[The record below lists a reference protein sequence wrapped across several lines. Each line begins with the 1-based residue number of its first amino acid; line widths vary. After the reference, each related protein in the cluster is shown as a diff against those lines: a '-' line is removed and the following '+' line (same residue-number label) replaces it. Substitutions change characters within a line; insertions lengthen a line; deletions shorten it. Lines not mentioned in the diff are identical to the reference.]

1 MPDADQI
8 VTDALDQPD
17 PGTEEFENAVVAEF
31 ESDAPTEEPQAEAP
45 PSDATEEVEEPALDD
60 APPPSPEPAQSEFI
74 DLGGMQVPADKAQ
87 ALAEFWQ
94 WSQTPVGHNYLLA
107 LDQMQKAGID
117 PSQVSD
123 GVVSRPP
130 PPPPPEAELED
141 EYLDPATKRL
151 HDDMRAMR
159 EELDQTR
166 ALLQSNQQ
174 SQVQAIIATASKRF
188 GDEHGISAEDTQKLI
203 DHVDRS
209 VNLQGYAT
217 DPTTGLQ
224 RDQVSTLVAAMEA
237 ALWSNPE
244 MRERELD
251 RVKTEHA
258 QRQKKDRK
266 LAAVG
271 GTSGSV
277 PQKPQPN
284 TPADREEE
292 AVAMISE
299 AMGMSK

>member
-1 MPDADQI
+1 MPDADA
-8 VTDALDQPD
+8 VVEDALSQPD

-60 APPPSPEPAQSEFI
+60 APPPSPEPAQAQFI

-87 ALAEFWQ
+87 ALAEFWT
-94 WSQTPVGHNYLLA
+94 WSQTPVGQNYLLA

-117 PSQVSD
+117 PTQLQTDS
-123 GVVSRPP
+123 VVTRPP
-130 PPPPPEAELED
+130 PPPVEDVED
-141 EYLDPATKRL
+141 EYLDPATKKLNDEIRT
-151 HDDMRAMR
+151 MRG
-159 EELDQTR
+159 ELEQYR
-166 ALLQSNQQ
+166 AALEANQQ

-188 GDEHGISAEDTQKLI
+188 SDEHGTSAEDTQKLI

-209 VNLQGYAT
+209 VNLQGYT
-217 DPTTGLQ
+217 VDPTTGLQ
-224 RDQVSTLVAAMEA
+224 RDQVSTLVAALEA
-237 ALWSNPE
+237 ALWSNPD
-244 MRERELD
+244 MRQRELD
-251 RVKTEHA
+251 RVRTEHA
-258 QRQKKDRK
+258 DTQKKARK

-292 AVAMISE
+292 AVQMISE
-299 AMGMSK
+299 AMGLAK